1 MTVWAKLDLFLKS
14 SQCSA
19 EEERGETGLRRCGL
33 RREQLGLEPPL
44 PHHHHHHYHQQ
55 DHHHHLLLS
64 LPNTSTVSWRRPSTT
79 LPHLLPISVIWS
91 DLLSTSY
98 WFLTYQLHC
107 KQQSF
112 LSRGKTPHLTFHCF
126 FYIMIIIQRTLL
138 KPYSQGWS
146 IFCQDIPIN
155 FVF

>member
-1 MTVWAKLDLFLKS
+1 MYGNAFIIIYDFYCWMNFSFHIYNFKVKWQYELNWI

-126 FYIMIIIQRTLL
+126 FILWL
-138 KPYSQGWS
+138 
-146 IFCQDIPIN
+146 
-155 FVF
+155 